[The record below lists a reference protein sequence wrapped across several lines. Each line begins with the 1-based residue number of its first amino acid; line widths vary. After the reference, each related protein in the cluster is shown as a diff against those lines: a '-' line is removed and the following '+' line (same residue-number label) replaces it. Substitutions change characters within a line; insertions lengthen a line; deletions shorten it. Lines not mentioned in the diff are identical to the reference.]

1 VPTVSV
7 GNGGRWDELLGFVQQ
22 RKLGL
27 YLTLTHARFVG
38 GGAGQLVLGV
48 AKEKFRSEL
57 SSRTTQSQLEGFASE
72 FYGTPTRVRIEAVS
86 EEVPPPA
93 ATPQASEMLEHPS
106 VKAAVEILGG
116 EVREIRPRR

>member
-1 VPTVSV
+1 
-7 GNGGRWDELLGFVQQ
+7 VQQ

-27 YLTLTHARFVG
+27 YLTLTHARFVS

-57 SSRTTQSQLEGFASE
+57 SSRTTQSQLESFASE
-72 FYGTPTRVRIEAVS
+72 FYGSPTRIRIEAVS
-86 EEVPPPA
+86 EEAPVA
-93 ATPQASEMLEHPS
+93 VASPTANDMLEHPS

-116 EVREIRPRR
+116 EVREVRPRR